1 MRRLIEEK
9 LLKWKEDPAH
19 KPLVVQGVR
28 QCGKTYSIKK
38 FGKDNFNR
46 LFYFNFEKR
55 PSLAKAFEYDYDCNR
70 ILKELCA
77 ASSYPEVNPEKDLVF
92 FDEVQECPRAVTS
105 LKYFQ
110 EDEVR
115 YNVISAGSL
124 LGVAI
129 RHQNASFPVGK
140 VSFLKM
146 YPMSFLEFL
155 WANNYDDT
163 VNLINTYSLDRVISE
178 PYMERLTD
186 MLRIY
191 YIIGGMP
198 EVVQKWITTR
208 KYEDAAVVQDEIL
221 ESYGH
226 DFGKHLS
233 QSDALKVEWVW
244 DSIPVQLAKDNQK
257 FVFSHVRPGKRA
269 SQLEDALLWL
279 NQAQMAHILTVVE
292 NPNVP
297 LSFCQDRSCFKV
309 YLGDLGLLSR
319 KVGISI
325 DSIENETPIFS
336 TYKGALAENFVMNE
350 LLVMGEEPFYW
361 RSGNT
366 AEVDFL
372 IQHNECIVPIEAKAE
387 EHTQAKSYREYCK
400 RYHPAMGFKMSM
412 KNVGIYDVESAITY
426 SLPLYLSWRLPCYLA
441 TLHPLSTK

>member
-9 LLKWKEDPAH
+9 LLKWMQDPKR

-38 FGKDNFNR
+38 FGKENFNK
-46 LFYFNFEKR
+46 LFYFNFEKN
-55 PSLAKAFEYDYDCNR
+55 PTLARAFEYDYDCNR

-77 ASSYPEVNPEKDLVF
+77 VSGYPEVVPEKDLVF

-155 WANNYDDT
+155 WANECDDM
-163 VNLINTYSLDRVISE
+163 VNVIDTYALDRVISDS
-178 PYMERLTD
+178 YVDRLIA
-186 MLRIY
+186 MLRTY

-198 EVVQKWITTR
+198 EVVQKWITTH
-208 KYEDAAVVQDEIL
+208 KYEDAAQVQDDIL
-221 ESYGH
+221 VSYGH

-233 QSDALKVEWVW
+233 QNEALKVEWVW

-279 NQAQMAHILTVVE
+279 NQAQMAHILNVVE
-292 NPNVP
+292 KPQVP
-297 LSFCQDRSCFKV
+297 LSFCQDRSTFKV

-319 KVGISI
+319 KVGITI
-325 DSIENETPIFS
+325 QSIENSSPIFS
-336 TYKGALAENFVMNE
+336 SYKGALTENFVMNE
-350 LLVMGEEPFYW
+350 LMVMEQTPYYW

-372 IQHNECIVPIEAKAE
+372 IQHSERIIPIEAKSE
-387 EHTQAKSYREYCK
+387 DNTQAKSYKEYCK
-400 RYHPAMGFKMSM
+400 RYHPDLGIKMSM
-412 KNVGIYDVESAITY
+412 KNVGLNQVESTTTY
-426 SLPLYLSWRLPCYLA
+426 SIPLYLSWRLPAYLV
-441 TLHPLSTK
+441 TSQ